1 MFDPAA
7 YLATLGLAAPERP
20 DPAALRRL
28 HLEHVRRLPYDNAHW
43 IGSGRAGLVA
53 ADIDLDAS
61 FDRIVRDRRGGNCL
75 ELAGS
80 FHRLLGALGFDAH
93 LLGAALREPDG
104 RFSTADAHMLVGVRF
119 GADLWL
125 ADVGFAGP
133 GFIEPLR
140 VAPEEVEQYGVAYR
154 VPVDATG
161 RYVVERRPKGGA
173 WQPLYRFADRPRRF
187 ADWYAGVGGAGCT
200 PDGRL
205 LEPTSVMRSRA
216 TGNGQRVLVGRLLTT
231 VEDGAQSTRV
241 LVAAADLAAAV
252 HEITEGA
259 GDDVPA

>member
-7 YLATLGLAAPERP
+7 YLAALGLTAPEKP
-20 DPAALRRL
+20 DVEALRRL
-28 HLEHVRRLPYDNAHW
+28 HLRHVRRLPYDNAHW
-43 IGSGRAGLVA
+43 VGSGRAGLVA
-53 ADIDLDAS
+53 ADIDLDAD
-61 FDRIVRDRRGGNCL
+61 FDRIVRDGRGGNCL

-80 FHRLLGALGFDAH
+80 FHRLLLDLGFDAH

-140 VAPEEVEQYGVAYR
+140 AAPDEVEQYGVAYR
-154 VPVDATG
+154 VPRDAAG
-161 RYVVERRPKGGA
+161 RHVVERRPRDGD
-173 WQPLYRFADRPRRF
+173 WQPLYRFTDRPRRF

-200 PDGRL
+200 PDGDL
-205 LEPTSVMRSRA
+205 LEPGSVMRSRA
-216 TGNGQRVLVGRLLTT
+216 TGSGQRVLIGRLLTT
-231 VEDGAQSTRV
+231 VDAGAQRTRV
-241 LVAAADLAAAV
+241 LVAADDLAAAV
-252 HEITEGA
+252 RDIREGEA
-259 GDDVPA
+259 G